1 MLESLKRKAKRMG
14 LRICKQR
21 GYDRYMIVD
30 ACTNCIVAGSTP
42 IEYSYTL
49 EDVDQFLNQ

>member
-1 MLESLKRKAKRMG
+1 MLKSLKRKAEKMG

-21 GYDRYMIVD
+21 GEDRYMIID
-30 ACTNCIVAGSTP
+30 IYTNCVVGGSNP

-49 EDVDQFLNQ
+49 EDVKEFLSQ